1 MPSPD
6 AFPLSQI
13 DTWRTPPLNPSYPY
27 SLDLQRSLSGK
38 QLLLNQTP
46 YPLPLIHEHYLNGY
60 ISYQKAITQKENR
73 YRCNRCGS
81 DSPFISLHFH
91 AVDVTRT
98 ATIAEHVL

>member
-13 DTWRTPPLNPSYPY
+13 DMWRTPPLNPSYPY

-60 ISYQKAITQKENR
+60 ISYQKQ
-73 YRCNRCGS
+73 
-81 DSPFISLHFH
+81 SPKKKIDIDATGVEVIALLFRFISMQ
-91 AVDVTRT
+91 
-98 ATIAEHVL
+98 